1 MQYDMYGNPVAQQRM
16 GAAQL
21 QDSIQTRQLAL
32 AQQRAHQLVAK
43 YNKNPK
49 AMNQEEVMQA
59 KAMGQ
64 TFGYDTRRGDKK
76 DTAGVWDAI
85 LGFGGGALDSI
96 LLGILKDEWYTNRR
110 NGDYAT
116 AGKIAGII
124 GSIAVGGVPGL
135 AKGAAVTG
143 KGIAGTLS
151 GTLGSGKAANIANKV
166 LTGYMKYG
174 TAPGATRNIVNA
186 TKTGLGA
193 IKAANAP
200 GGGLEAIRMAIES
213 NPNAPRWLIEAMIN
227 PGAAAKGVVS
237 AALPYAAGGIGTM
250 GLLGQAGRSF
260 SGGYQEDEMLPQI
273 PMQGQY

>member
-186 TKTGLGA
+186 AKMGLGA
-193 IKAANAP
+193 TNAS
-200 GGGLEAIRMAIES
+200 GGLEGIRTAIGS
-213 NPNAPRWLIEAMIN
+213 NPNAPRWLTEAMIN
-227 PGAAAKGVVS
+227 PGAAAS
-237 AALPYAAGGIGTM
+237 SALPYAVGGIGAM
-250 GLLGQAGRSF
+250 GLLGQVGRSF